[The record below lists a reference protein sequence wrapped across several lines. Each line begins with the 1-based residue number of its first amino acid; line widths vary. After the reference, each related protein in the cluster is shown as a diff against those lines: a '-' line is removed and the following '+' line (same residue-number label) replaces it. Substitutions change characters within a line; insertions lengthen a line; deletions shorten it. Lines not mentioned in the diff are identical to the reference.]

1 MSDEAKLRSYLEKVT
16 VDLRQARR
24 RAAEAEQR
32 LAEPIAI
39 VGIGCRYPG
48 GADSPQQLWQLVEEG
63 RDAVGGFPADR
74 GWDLEA
80 LYHPDPANPGTCC
93 TREGGFL
100 AAAAGF
106 DADFFNISPRE
117 AVVMDPQQRL
127 LLEASW
133 EALEDGG
140 IDPRALKGS
149 RTGVFAGV
157 MYQEY
162 GAASLG
168 MPPGMTTSIVS
179 GRVAYFLG
187 LEGPAVTVDTA
198 CSSSLVTLHLA
209 AQALRGRDCDLALA
223 GGVTV
228 LATPISMIVLGA
240 QGGLSPEGR
249 CKAFADAANGT
260 GWAEGVGV
268 LALERLSDA
277 QRNGHEVLATI
288 RGSAVNQDGASN
300 GLTAPNGPSQER
312 VIRQALAN
320 AGLAGREVDT
330 VEAHGTGTVLGDP
343 IEAGA
348 LLATYGQ
355 ERERPLRLGS
365 LKSNIGHTQ
374 AAAGVAGVI
383 KMTMAMRAGV
393 LPKTLHV
400 DRPSEKV
407 DWESGRVELLTEAQ
421 PWESSGQPRR
431 AGISSFGVSG
441 TNAHL
446 VLEEAPSAAVDDDAA
461 EPSGAP
467 RAPSVRS
474 EPPTPPLPGPVP
486 LAISARSEPAL
497 RQAAADLLVRLEDE
511 SAPDPIDL
519 AYSLLTTRASFER
532 RAVAVGSSREA
543 LAAAL
548 SALAE
553 NADSATLARG
563 RGGAGQRPVFLFP
576 GVGSQW
582 PGMAQGLIDSSP
594 AFAARMRACDEAL
607 APHVEFSVCD
617 ALAGATDIGAVEH
630 AELMQA
636 ALFAV
641 MVSLA
646 RLWQDCGVEP
656 AAVAGHSQGE
666 IAAAHV
672 AGVLTLEEAAM
683 LTAVRGRTIVKLI
696 GKGGMASVALPAD
709 RLGLERWGGRIEV
722 AAFNGPSATVLTGER
737 EALEELVAQCVADGH
752 RARAVPAAT
761 APSHSVQ
768 VESLREELLEA
779 LGPISPRPAE
789 TPFYSAVTGG
799 PLDSSELDAEYWYRN
814 MREPVRF
821 EQLTRSLLDAGE
833 RALLEVSPHPLLGL
847 AVGETVEDA
856 LAGSG
861 EAAILATLR
870 RGEGGPDRFAFSL
883 AEAHAAGVAVDWEAF
898 FAGSGAKRVKL
909 PTYPFQ
915 RQRYWLEGVG
925 EIEGGTAIAPAE
937 AEAAPA
943 PEALDLAAMP
953 TAERAEAV
961 LWLVRGQAALLL
973 GHASGEAVDPER
985 GLLELG
991 FDSVGAMDLRK
1002 RLHAATGIELPV
1014 SVLAS
1019 RPSAADIATH
1029 LVSQWQDAERGVG
1042 AVEGPTGT
1050 LLSLLRGSETDG
1062 EAAELIDVIGSLS
1075 RFRPTFGAA
1084 EATQYAPEAIR
1095 LSEGGQPPL
1104 VMLPSIIPTSG
1115 PEEYARLARCLRGS
1129 RDLWAL
1135 PLPGFLA
1142 GEPLPAGLEAL
1153 ARAQAETVARLDLP
1167 SGFVIAGH
1175 SSGGWL
1181 AHSLTACLES
1191 AGVGPEAVV
1200 LLDTPPPGAGLL
1212 RQLLPALIRSLD
1224 GGDPGPIAID
1234 DTRLTATAAYSRLF
1248 SEFRPAAIE
1257 ASLAM
1262 VRAEESAPSGRS
1274 SEATPEADAWSAPGS
1289 TVEVPGGH
1297 FTMLTEHADTTAE
1310 ALEALLGAQPALLAT
1325 GAESEGE
1332 G

>member
-32 LAEPIAI
+32 VAEPIAI

-93 TREGGFL
+93 AREGGFL
-100 AAAAGF
+100 AAAADF

-140 IDPRALKGS
+140 VDPRSLKGS

-277 QRNGHEVLATI
+277 QASGHQVLATI

-320 AGLAGREVDT
+320 AGLAAREVDA

-355 ERERPLRLGS
+355 ERERPLKLGS
-365 LKSNIGHTQ
+365 LKSNIGHAQ

-407 DWESGRVELLTEAQ
+407 DWRSGRVELLTEAE
-421 PWESSGQPRR
+421 PWESSEQPRR

-446 VLEEAPSAAVDDDAA
+446 ILEQAPAAAAGVDGGGPGAPA
-461 EPSGAP
+461 SRVEPS
-467 RAPSVRS
+467 S
-474 EPPTPPLPGPVP
+474 PPLPGPVP

-497 RQAAADLLVRLEDE
+497 RQAAAGLLARLEDE
-511 SAPDPIDL
+511 SEPDPIDL
-519 AYSLLTTRASFER
+519 AYSLLSTRARFER
-532 RAVAVGSSREA
+532 RAVAVGGSRQE

-548 SALAE
+548 SALAA
-553 NADSATLARG
+553 NADSVALARG
-563 RGGAGQRPVFLFP
+563 SGSAGQRPVFLFP

-582 PGMAQGLIDSSP
+582 PGMARGLIESSP

-607 APHVEFSVCD
+607 APHVEFSVCE
-617 ALAGATDIGAVEH
+617 ALAGGTDIGAVEH

-672 AGVLTLEEAAM
+672 AGALTLEDAAM

-696 GKGGMASVALPAD
+696 GKGGMASIALPAD
-709 RLGLERWGGRIEV
+709 QLGLERWGGRIEV
-722 AAFNGPSATVLTGER
+722 AAFNGPSSTVLTGER
-737 EALEELVAQCVADGH
+737 EALAELVAQCVDDGH

-779 LGPISPRPAE
+779 LAPISPRPAE
-789 TPFYSAVTGG
+789 VPFYSAVTGG
-799 PLDSSELDAEYWYRN
+799 PLDTSKLDAEYWYRN

-821 EQLTRSLLDAGE
+821 EQVTRSLLGAGE
-833 RALLEVSPHPLLGL
+833 RALLEVSPHPVLGL

-861 EAAILATLR
+861 EATILASLR
-870 RGEGGPDRFAFSL
+870 RGEGGPERFALSL
-883 AEAHAAGVAVDWEAF
+883 AEAHAAGVAVEWEAF

-915 RQRYWLEGVG
+915 RQRYWLEGLG
-925 EIEGGTAIAPAE
+925 EVEGGTAIAPAV

-953 TAERAEAV
+953 EVERAEAV
-961 LWLVRGQAALLL
+961 LWLVRSQAALLL
-973 GHASGEAVDPER
+973 GHAGGEAVDPDR

-1019 RPSAADIATH
+1019 RPSAADIANH
-1029 LVSQWQDAERGVG
+1029 LVGQWRDAERGFG
-1042 AVEGPTGT
+1042 AVEAPAGT

-1084 EATQYAPEAIR
+1084 DATRHAPEAIR

-1104 VMLPSIIPTSG
+1104 VMLPSIVPTSG
-1115 PEEYARLARCLRGS
+1115 PEEYARLARCLHGR
-1129 RDLWAL
+1129 REIWAL
-1135 PLPGFLA
+1135 AVPGFLA
-1142 GEPLPAGLEAL
+1142 GESLPEDLGAL
-1153 ARAQAETVARLDLP
+1153 ARAQAEALAGLDLP
-1167 SGFVIAGH
+1167 PGLAIAGH

-1181 AHSLTACLES
+1181 AHALAAHLES
-1191 AGVGPEAVV
+1191 DGAGPSAVI
-1200 LLDTPPPGAGLL
+1200 LLDTPPAEAELL
-1212 RQLLPALIRSLD
+1212 RRMLPALFGALD
-1224 GGDPGPIAID
+1224 AADNGANAID
-1234 DTRLTATAAYSRLF
+1234 DQRLTATTAYFRLF
-1248 SEFRPAAIE
+1248 AAWQPARIDAPL
-1257 ASLAM
+1257 AS
-1262 VRAEESAPSGRS
+1262 VRAAA
-1274 SEATPEADAWSAPGS
+1274 ATPGQPGEAAGWADTWCEPSS
-1289 TVEVPGGH
+1289 TVEVPGDH
-1297 FTMLTEHADTTAE
+1297 FSMLAEQAETTAA
-1310 ALEALLGAQPALLAT
+1310 ALEAALMAQPALLAA
-1325 GAESEGE
+1325 GAEREGE